1 MVSERQRLMKNRRRS
16 TRKSHGD
23 EGLAAADPS
32 FSIEDEAPLT
42 PERQRELARN
52 MVLRKLTR
60 APQTRQQLAD
70 HLHERGV
77 PDEIVTEVLNRMSD
91 VGLVNDVEYA
101 AMFVRSKRNTRGL
114 APRVLAQELRQRGI
128 DDTIIESELA
138 GISPE
143 DDRELARSLVR
154 KKLVSTARYD
164 RDTATRRLTSMLI
177 RKGFSSGLAF
187 DVVREELRATD
198 SDV

>member
-1 MVSERQRLMKNRRRS
+1 MKSQRRS
-16 TRKSHGD
+16 TRKSNVD

-32 FSIEDEAPLT
+32 FAVEDDAPLT
-42 PERQRELARN
+42 PARQRELARN

-77 PDEIVTEVLNRMSD
+77 PADISADVLDRMSD
-91 VGLVNDVEYA
+91 VGLINDVEYA

-128 DDTIIESELA
+128 DDTIIASELA
-138 GISPE
+138 AISPE
-143 DDRELARSLVR
+143 DDRELARGLVQ
-154 KKLVSTARYD
+154 KKLGSMARFD
-164 RDTATRRLTSMLI
+164 RDTRVRRLTSMLI
-177 RKGFSSGLAF
+177 RKGFSTGLAF
-187 DVVREELRATD
+187 DVVREVLGATD
-198 SDV
+198 SDE